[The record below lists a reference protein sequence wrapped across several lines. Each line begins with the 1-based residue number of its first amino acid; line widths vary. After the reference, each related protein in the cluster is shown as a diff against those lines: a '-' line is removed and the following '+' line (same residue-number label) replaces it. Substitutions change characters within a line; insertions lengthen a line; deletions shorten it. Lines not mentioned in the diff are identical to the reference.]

1 MNRETFSKKYG
12 QVAVLYGGDSAE
24 REISLQSGQAVFNA
38 LKTSGVQVTAID
50 AKEKNLEKL
59 RQFDRVFIALHGR
72 GGEDGT
78 IQGVMEYL
86 DIPYTG
92 SGVLAS
98 ALAMDKIRSKQIWNG
113 IGLKTP
119 DFYLPAEKNEAMAL
133 VDTVEYPLIFKP
145 SKEGSSIG
153 MNKVNNKNDFFPAF
167 EEAEKYDQVLIEHWI
182 DGSEYTVAI
191 LGEKTLPPIELKT
204 DNEFYDF
211 EAKYKSDDTK
221 YICPCDLSEVEL
233 NDIKKTALMAFESL
247 DCKGW
252 GRVDFMKGKD
262 GQFYLLE
269 VNTVPGMTS
278 HSLVPMAAKAAG
290 ISFEQLV
297 LKILDQTLS

>member
-1 MNRETFSKKYG
+1 MSRKVMSKKYG

-38 LKTSGVQVTAID
+38 LKASGIQVTAVD
-50 AKEKNLEKL
+50 AKEKKLEEL

-78 IQGVMEYL
+78 IQGVLEYL

-119 DFYLPAEKNEAMAL
+119 DFYLPGSKNEALAL
-133 VDTVEYPLIFKP
+133 IDEVEYPLIFKP

-153 MNKVNNKNDFFPAF
+153 MNKVNNRDDFFPAY

-182 DGSEYTVAI
+182 DGAEYTVAI

-204 DNEFYDF
+204 NNEFYDY
-211 EAKYKSDDTK
+211 EAKYKSEDTK
-221 YICPCDLSEVEL
+221 YICPCELSEGEL
-233 NDIKKTALMAFESL
+233 QDIEKTALRAFESL
-247 DCKGW
+247 SCTGW
-252 GRVDFMKGKD
+252 GRVDFMREKD

-297 LKILDQTLS
+297 LNILDQTLS